1 MRQSPDGSV
10 WVRTYPLTLDRD
22 QVLPT
27 HTHEWDQ
34 FTYAASGVI
43 RVETAGAAWMVPP
56 HAAVWVPAGVPHA
69 EHLFGPVSVRTLYF
83 ARGAA
88 RALPRRC
95 RTVNVPSLLREL
107 VLHVSRIGALDRKDA
122 RQARL
127 IGVLLDQLSGV
138 TDVPL
143 QLPMPADDR
152 ARRVAA
158 DVQAAPSAAAS
169 VTRLARRAGAGRR
182 TIERLFLAETKM
194 TVGEWRRR
202 ARLLHA
208 MRRLSEGASVTDAAL
223 DAGYT
228 SVSAFIA
235 TFRKTFG
242 ITPGQYRR

>member
-22 QVLPT
+22 QVEPT

-43 RVETAGAAWMVPP
+43 RVETAGASWMVPP
-56 HAAVWVPAGVPHA
+56 HAAVWVPSGVPHA
-69 EHLFGPVSVRTLYF
+69 EYLFGPVSVRTLYF
-83 ARGAA
+83 ARAAA

-107 VLHVSRIGALDRKDA
+107 VLHIARIGALDRKDA

-127 IGVLLDQLSGV
+127 IGVLLDQLATV

-143 QLPMPADDR
+143 QLPMPSDDR
-152 ARRVAA
+152 ARRVAT
-158 DVQAAPSAAAS
+158 DVQTAPSAAAS

-202 ARLLHA
+202 ARLLHG
-208 MRRLSEGASVTDAAL
+208 MRRLSEGASVTEAAL
-223 DAGYT
+223 DAGYS

-242 ITPGQYRR
+242 VTPGRYQR